1 MVDFAELPAPP
12 GTRFS
17 PVRLVA
23 ETGSTNAD
31 LLERAGAGE
40 RAGSVLVTDHQRAGR
55 GRQRRVWHDEPRN
68 SLLVSVLLRPEPTQ
82 APLLPLVTGLA
93 AVDAVAR
100 TLEQATDRSDSVRP
114 PERQAGLKWPNDVL
128 VPGLGER
135 KLAGI
140 LAEATS
146 SGASTSSF
154 AVVVGMGLNLRWMTP
169 PPAEIERRLVTLTDV
184 VGGPVDRDQVLGHFL
199 VALES
204 WLQALEAGRP
214 VLDAYREACLTIG
227 RQVRFTSVGTVHEG
241 RAIAV
246 SETGSLILESADGD
260 RVELNAGDAHHV

>member
-55 GRQRRVWHDEPRN
+55 GRQQRVWHDEPGN
-68 SLLVSVLLRPEPTQ
+68 SLLVSVLLRPEPSQ

-100 TLEQATDRSDSVRP
+100 TLEQAADGPGSVP
-114 PERQAGLKWPNDVL
+114 PAGRQAGLKWPNDVL
-128 VPGLGER
+128 VPALGER

-146 SGASTSSF
+146 SGPSSSL

-169 PPAEIERRLVTLTDV
+169 PPAEIERRLVTLTEV

-204 WLQALEAGRP
+204 WLQALDGGRP
-214 VLDAYREACLTIG
+214 VLDAYREACLTLG

-241 RAIAV
+241 QAVAV
-246 SETGSLILESADGD
+246 SDTGSLILESADGD